1 MSVIAEFS
9 VLPVGVGE
17 SISKY
22 VAQVMEILE
31 DSGLPY
37 KLGPMGTSVEG
48 EWDEVFG
55 VIKQCYERLSE
66 QCRRLHIS
74 IKVDW
79 RTGPGGR
86 LESKI
91 ASVQEHLNATAK
103 T

>member
-66 QCRRLHIS
+66 QCGRLDMA

-79 RTGPGGR
+79 RTGPAGR

>member
-1 MSVIAEFS
+1 MSIVAEFS

-17 SISKY
+17 SVSKY
-22 VAQVMEILE
+22 VAEVIDILE

-48 EWDEVFG
+48 EWEEVFG
-55 VIKQCYERLSE
+55 AIKKCYDRLSHE
-66 QCRRLHIS
+66 CNRLDMF

-79 RTGPGGR
+79 RPGPAGR
-86 LESKI
+86 MERKI
-91 ASVQEHLNATAK
+91 SRVKEMLGRDVK